1 MELQT
6 KRLILREYT
15 HADFDALYEILSDA
29 ETMKH
34 YEEPYDSDGVRLFI
48 EWNLESYKDFGVGLW
63 AVPLKGQNDE
73 NDTFIGDC

>member
-1 MELQT
+1 
-6 KRLILREYT
+6 
-15 HADFDALYEILSDA
+15 
-29 ETMKH
+29 MKH
-34 YEEPYDSDGVRLFI
+34 YEEPYDSDGVRLLI